1 VESENFITHF
11 NKRRVN
17 RLPDVKYPRHLLL
30 ILSLLLAASVAFLP
44 GLRWGL
50 PSRAADRFLFG
61 DHPVWSGRQIEQLPG
76 SGTADPDRGA
86 DVSSEPI
93 AHRDR
98 AVVVNATDQERARI
112 IRRYRLMSY
121 QPDEF
126 ATFAAL
132 ARMKPSQVDLDPRMY
147 KYGGLWVYPVG
158 AMLKIAGAT
167 GIVQLR
173 QDMAFYLEHP
183 EAFGR
188 FYVVARL
195 YSMFWG
201 LIGIVAVFLLVRRI
215 SRSTAAAA
223 CGALCFMFMPL
234 VVNAAHEAKPHLAGT
249 VLMLLAVLEASR
261 FAERGRRRDGVGA
274 AILSGAAIAMVP
286 SAIPVL
292 LVLPG
297 MMFLRARFAD
307 NASGLQPHQP
317 ARAYGPS
324 GAVMRA
330 VPGLVGFTSLAIAV
344 YFLTNPYVAINL
356 FTHRAV
362 LRSNAGNSSA
372 FYHVQWGGGA
382 GVGNAMLLIG
392 SGASFL
398 LAATG
403 LAGAGVLAVR
413 ARRFTAV
420 NEPEIRRRATGLL
433 LALPAIAVL
442 IPFVLLATGQPP
454 DYARFALPVDV
465 FLMIEAMVAIAT
477 FIRRPAWR
485 MGCFVMLVASTGYT
499 GGLYLRGFVRDASG
513 QTSRMVAGAHLQGL
527 LNSGD
532 KVLITRNEPAP
543 WSLPPVDL
551 FRWRIVLPPIGKQ
564 EHQPV
569 VAEEVT
575 CGPSDLSPGDHH
587 TIVKWLVSTPISWA
601 SKPFRIESDR

>member
-1 VESENFITHF
+1 M
-11 NKRRVN
+11 
-17 RLPDVKYPRHLLL
+17 
-30 ILSLLLAASVAFLP
+30 
-44 GLRWGL
+44 
-50 PSRAADRFLFG
+50 
-61 DHPVWSGRQIEQLPG
+61 
-76 SGTADPDRGA
+76 
-86 DVSSEPI
+86 SSEPL
-93 AHRDR
+93 ADRDR
-98 AVVVNATDQERARI
+98 AVVVNATDRERARI
-112 IRRYRLMSY
+112 VRRYWLMSY

-132 ARMKPSQVDLDPRMY
+132 ARIKPSRVDLDPRMY
-147 KYGGLWVYPVG
+147 KYGGLWVYPIG
-158 AMLKIAGAT
+158 AMLKLAAAT
-167 GIVQLR
+167 GIVQLKPNLP
-173 QDMAFYLEHP
+173 FYLDHP

-201 LIGIVAVFLLVRRI
+201 LVGIVAVFLLVRRI
-215 SRSTAAAA
+215 CQSTAAAA
-223 CGALCFMFMPL
+223 CAALCFAFMPL

-274 AILSGAAIAMVP
+274 AILSGAAIGMVP
-286 SAIPVL
+286 SALPVL
-292 LVLPG
+292 LILPG
-297 MMFLRARFAD
+297 MMFLRARFAATGD
-307 NASGLQPHQP
+307 RPQAAPGPFP
-317 ARAYGPS
+317 AA
-324 GAVMRA
+324 MRS
-330 VPGLVGFTSLAIAV
+330 VPGLVGFTSLAIAI

-356 FTHRAV
+356 FVHRAV

-372 FYHVQWGGGA
+372 FYHLQWGGA

-392 SGASFL
+392 LGTSFL

-403 LAGAGVLAVR
+403 LAGAAALAVR
-413 ARRFTAV
+413 AWRITAA

-433 LALPAIAVL
+433 LALPAMAIL

-465 FLMIEAMVAIAT
+465 FLMIEATVAIAT
-477 FIRRPAWR
+477 FTRRLPWR
-485 MGCFVMLVASTGYT
+485 MGCFVVLVASTGYA
-499 GGLYLRGFVRDASG
+499 GCLYLRGFVRDASG
-513 QTSRMVAGAHLQGL
+513 QPSRMVAAARLQDL

-569 VAEEVT
+569 AAEVN
-575 CGPSDLSPGDHH
+575 CGPSDLPPGDHH
-587 TIVKWLVSTPISWA
+587 ILVKWLVSTPISWA
-601 SKPFRIESDR
+601 SKLFRTEPPGELNRQERQGEG